1 MVSIVV
7 YMRATELVTVWTRD
21 RVNARGREG
30 NDGMEN
36 LTRRKEGYEENKKNG
51 TSEANGEVRMC
62 GQVEGEGGS
71 RINLFAR
78 KLGVAASLVKNGED
92 AGGACGDETSK

>member
-1 MVSIVV
+1 
-7 YMRATELVTVWTRD
+7 
-21 RVNARGREG
+21 
-30 NDGMEN
+30 
-36 LTRRKEGYEENKKNG
+36 
-51 TSEANGEVRMC
+51 MC
-62 GQVEGEGGS
+62 GQVEGEEGS